1 MKKHKI
7 AMVTKNT
14 LCLVIVIFSDEVV
27 KISFLLCLDRY
38 LSSAVCGNRYLPR
51 GSKENVLS
59 IPITGNVTMS
69 RLVVPVVT
77 VLFLDFV
84 MFH

>member
-14 LCLVIVIFSDEVV
+14 LCLVIVIFADEVV

-38 LSSAVCGNRYLPR
+38 LSSVVCGNRYLPR

-69 RLVVPVVT
+69 R
-77 VLFLDFV
+77 
-84 MFH
+84 